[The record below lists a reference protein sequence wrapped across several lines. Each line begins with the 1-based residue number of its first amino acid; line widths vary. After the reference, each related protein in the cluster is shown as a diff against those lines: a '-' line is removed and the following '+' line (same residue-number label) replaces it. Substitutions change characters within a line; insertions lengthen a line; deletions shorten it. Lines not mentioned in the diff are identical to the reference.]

1 MILIII
7 INNLVKEYRE
17 SDGMLMFDT
26 LAVAGRP
33 EQ

>member
-17 SDGMLMFDT
+17 SDGMLMIFSGIAQT
-26 LAVAGRP
+26 AA
-33 EQ
+33 